1 MNAFEIKG
9 FYICESIYLDS
20 CNNIKTSRIAYMN
33 KGIQNILS
41 YTDPTINGYTKT
53 GPMNLMDV
61 QNYLL
66 KETSKLVINIQI
78 AQRCDDS
85 GIDMNTNPNLSFPSE
100 CSATFQNFS
109 EKYMKNL
116 RRSITTGIDY
126 TSQLKSGKEIFNNF
140 AYTSEY
146 VASKKT
152 PNDWKPLCQR
162 HADIGKMLDDFSNI
176 LSLIGHSPQKTM
188 FDDQYEELLKLYNQN
203 NVLRNKLEEKL
214 EAVTQGYKYK
224 DSKEFL
230 DSTVYVSVLWT
241 ILATTLLFYVFK
253 KM

>member
-1 MNAFEIKG
+1 MNPFEIKG
-9 FYICESIYLDS
+9 YYICESIYSES
-20 CNNIKTSRIAYMN
+20 CNNIKTSRIAFNDN
-33 KGIQNILS
+33 KIPKILLH
-41 YTDPTINGYTKT
+41 TDPDINGYIKT

-66 KETSKLVINIQI
+66 KETSKLVINIQLV
-78 AQRCDDS
+78 QRCDKS
-85 GIDMNTNPNLSFPSE
+85 GLDMNKTPDISFPRE
-100 CSATFQNFS
+100 CSTTFQNFS

-116 RRSITTGIDY
+116 KKNIITGTYY
-126 TSQLKSGKEIFNNF
+126 TSQFKSGPEIFNNF
-140 AYTSEY
+140 SYTSEY
-146 VASKKT
+146 VASKST

-162 HADIGKMLDDFSNI
+162 HADIGKMLIDFSNI
-176 LSLIGHSPQKTM
+176 LSSIGKSPEKDV
-188 FDDQYEELLKLYNQN
+188 FNDQYEELLKLYNQN
-203 NVLRNKLEEKL
+203 NVLRRKLEEKL

-224 DSKEFL
+224 DSKDFL

>member
-1 MNAFEIKG
+1 MNPFEIKG
-9 FYICESIYLDS
+9 YYICESIYLAS
-20 CNNIKTSRIAYMN
+20 CSNVKKSRIAF
-33 KGIQNILS
+33 KDSSIPNILS
-41 YTDPTINGYTKT
+41 NTDQNIIEYTKN

-66 KETSKLVINIQI
+66 KETSKLVINLELV
-78 AQRCDDS
+78 QRCDKS
-85 GIDMNTNPNLSFPSE
+85 GLDMNKNTNLSFPTN

-116 RRSITTGIDY
+116 KTNIIAGTYY
-126 TSQLKSGKEIFNNF
+126 TSQFKSGMDIFNNF
-140 AYTSEY
+140 SYTSEY
-146 VASKKT
+146 LASKTT

-162 HADIGKMLDDFSNI
+162 HADIGEMLNDFSNI
-176 LSLIGHSPQKTM
+176 LSTIGNSPEKAE
-188 FDDQYEELLKLYNQN
+188 FNDKYEELIGLYKQN

-224 DSKEFL
+224 DSKDFL